1 MPSLSA
7 VAPGADKKCLGAN
20 PGVVETSV
28 GAMSNATLDGKSIS
42 SEDAYEKAAEI
53 LQAANFPLVA
63 GLGADVAG
71 AQAAIL
77 LAERLRGAFDHLA
90 SRDSLAD
97 LEVVRSAG
105 IFVTTPNE
113 ARVRADLVLLV
124 GPGLTGYWPAIFD
137 RLALDKETVHGG
149 KTARRVIWVGPK
161 RGEAKI
167 EGVEVETIPATEA
180 ELPGVLAALRAR
192 VGGRPVA
199 LPAAAAKKLDAAAEA
214 LKSARFGVA
223 VWSAAGL
230 DSLMV
235 EMLQGMITELNATT
249 RFTGVPI
256 GGRGNATGVL
266 QTSAWMTGFPP
277 RTGFGRGYPEHDTWR
292 FEASRLVESGEAD
305 AALWISAYSGEAPPW
320 EDVDIP
326 LITLG
331 PPGSAPKHGLF
342 IAVGKPGVNYDAVEF
357 AQETSSMVL
366 RRASA
371 PAELPTVA
379 EAIAAISAKFSE
391 DLPC

>member
-1 MPSLSA
+1 
-7 VAPGADKKCLGAN
+7 
-20 PGVVETSV
+20 
-28 GAMSNATLDGKSIS
+28 MSNATLDGKSIS
-42 SEDAYEKAAEI
+42 SEDAYEQAAKI

-124 GPGLTGYWPAIFD
+124 GSGLTGYWPAIFE

-149 KTARRVIWVGPK
+149 KTKRRVIWVGPR

-192 VGGRPVA
+192 VGGRPTA
-199 LPAAAAKKLDAAAEA
+199 LSAAAAKKLDAAAEA

-223 VWSAAGL
+223 VWAAAGL

-235 EMLQGMITELNATT
+235 EMLQGMITELNGTT

-256 GGRGNATGVL
+256 GGRSGATGVL

-277 RTGFGRGYPEHDTWR
+277 RTGFGRGYPEHDAWR
-292 FEASRLVESGEAD
+292 FEARRLVESGEAD
-305 AALWISAYSGEAPPW
+305 AALWISAYDGEPPPW
-320 EDVDIP
+320 EDADIP
-326 LITLG
+326 VVTLG
-331 PPGSAPKHGLF
+331 PPGAATKRGLF
-342 IAVGKPGVNYDAVEF
+342 IAVGKPGENYDAVEF

-366 RRASA
+366 RRAKA
-371 PAELPTVA
+371 PAELPSVA
-379 EAIAAISAKFSE
+379 EAIAAISARFSE

>member
-7 VAPGADKKCLGAN
+7 VAPGADKKCAGAN

-42 SEDAYEKAAEI
+42 SEDAYELAANI

-90 SRDSLAD
+90 SRDSLTD

-124 GPGLTGYWPAIFD
+124 GSGLSGYWPAIFE
-137 RLALDKETVHGG
+137 RLALDKDTVHGG
-149 KTARRVIWVGPK
+149 KTKRRVLWIGPK
-161 RGEAKI
+161 RGEAKV
-167 EGVEVETIPATEA
+167 EGVEIETIPATEA

-199 LPAAAAKKLDAAAEA
+199 LSAAATKKLDAHAEA
-214 LKSARFGVA
+214 LKAARFGVA
-223 VWSAAGL
+223 VWAAAGL
-230 DSLMV
+230 DSLIV
-235 EMLQGMITELNATT
+235 EMLQGLVTELNATT

-256 GGRGNATGVL
+256 GGRADATGVL

-292 FEASRLVESGEAD
+292 FEARRLVESGEAD
-305 AALWISAYSGEAPPW
+305 AALWISAYDGEAPPW
-320 EDVDIP
+320 ERDDIP
-326 LITLG
+326 LVTLG
-331 PPGSAPKHGLF
+331 PVGAKVKRGLF
-342 IAVGKPGVNYDAVEF
+342 IAVGKPGENYDAVEF

-371 PAELPTVA
+371 PAELPSVA
-379 EAIAAISAKFSE
+379 QAIAAISARFSE